1 MVAGNSFQDKVLLA
15 IVAISAPGKPFDKA
29 LLVQTGL

>member
-1 MVAGNSFQDKVLLA
+1 MVAGNPFHDEMLLA

-29 LLVQTGL
+29 LLV